1 MTVTVITGG
10 TIVGADPTGT
20 GTADR
25 RVADVAVDDDTGLIV
40 AVGAGLSG
48 DRTLDAAGCL
58 VASGLVDLHAH
69 LRQPGREPEETIETG
84 SRAAAL
90 GGYPAVVAR
99 ADTDP
104 TVDHAAVVN
113 EILALAKGA
122 LCRIHPAG
130 ALTVGRAGEALA
142 PMGELAD
149 LGVTVFSD
157 AGRAVQDPAVA
168 RRALDY
174 LAGVADTRRL
184 PLVAAQ
190 PCVVDALAAG
200 GVMHEGA
207 VSSRLGLA
215 GQPAEAEE
223 LAVARDLALARL
235 TGARVHLQGVSTA
248 RSVALLRQAKA
259 EGAPVTAETT
269 PHHLVLTD
277 DACAHYDTATKV
289 SPPLRPAADVD
300 AVRAAVIDGTI
311 DAVATGHAP
320 RSPDRTDRPFDQ
332 APFGTIG
339 LETALAV
346 VLGDV
351 GLTPEQALA
360 ALSWRPAA
368 IAGLADDHGGP
379 VVAGRAA
386 NLVVIDPDHRWRYDP
401 AAGASRSVN
410 SIFAGRELR
419 GRARHTIHRGEPV
432 VVDHRAVR

>member
-10 TIVGADPTGT
+10 TVLGPDPVGPHRAT
-20 GTADR
+20 R
-25 RVADVAVDDDTGLIV
+25 HEVDVAVDDITGLIV
-40 AVGAGLSG
+40 AVGPDLTG

-69 LRQPGREPEETIETG
+69 LRQPGREAVETIETG

-90 GGYPAVVAR
+90 GGYTAVVAM

-104 TVDHAAVVN
+104 PVDHAAVVS
-113 EILALAKGA
+113 EVLALAKGA
-122 LCRIHPAG
+122 LCRVHPAA
-130 ALTVGRAGEALA
+130 ALTVGRAGAALA
-142 PMGELAD
+142 PMAELAD

-174 LAGVADTRRL
+174 LAGVAAVRGV

-190 PCVVDALAAG
+190 PCLVEALAAG
-200 GVMHEGA
+200 GVVHEGA

-223 LAVARDLALARL
+223 LAVGRDIALAGL

-248 RSVALLRQAKA
+248 LSVDLIRRAKA
-259 EGAPVTAETT
+259 AGVAVTAETT

-277 DACAHYDTATKV
+277 EACAGYDTATKV
-289 SPPLRPAADVD
+289 SPPLRPAADVE
-300 AVRAAVIDGTI
+300 AVRAAVADGTV
-311 DAVATGHAP
+311 DAVATDHGP
-320 RSPDRTDRPFDQ
+320 QSPDLTDRPFDQ

-346 VLGDV
+346 VLGEA

-360 ALSWRPAA
+360 ALSWRPAV
-368 IAGLADDHGGP
+368 IAGLVDEHGGP
-379 VVAGRAA
+379 VAPGRAA
-386 NLVVIDPDHRWRYDP
+386 NLVVIDPDHRWRCDP
-401 AAGASRSVN
+401 ARGASRSTN

-419 GRARHTIHRGEPV
+419 GWARHTVYRGEPV
-432 VVDHRAVR
+432 VVDHRATR